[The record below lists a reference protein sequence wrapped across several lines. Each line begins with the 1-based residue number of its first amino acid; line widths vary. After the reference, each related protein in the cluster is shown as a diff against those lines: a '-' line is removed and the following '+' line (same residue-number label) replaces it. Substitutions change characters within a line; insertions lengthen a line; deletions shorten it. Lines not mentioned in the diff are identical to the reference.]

1 MIQIEGRR
9 GGEKEKKWR
18 IRGVRL
24 KYATH
29 ILLQRNSKEE

>member
-1 MIQIEGRR
+1 M
-9 GGEKEKKWR
+9 WR